1 MTTERRRRAEEVQA
15 RRIKGHTFD
24 KIATDLGI
32 SKTQAHADYNQIM
45 AERRGRTARNFLTEA
60 LDAYRYMSRVAITA
74 VSAEPTLE
82 NLATAGRVIE
92 RALRAHGVWE
102 LPPPPDMPEGME
114 EGAEFAEL
122 LAAIRGTA
130 AAAAADDDADADDAG
145 EEVAGQ

>member
-15 RRIKGHTFD
+15 RRLKGHTFD
-24 KIATDLGI
+24 KIATELGI

-45 AERRGRTARNFLTEA
+45 AERRGQTARNFLTEA

-74 VSAEPTLE
+74 ASAEPTLE

-102 LPPPPDMPEGME
+102 LPPPPDMPEEGME

-130 AAAAADDDADADDAG
+130 AAAAADDDADDAG